1 VKVGWMTVSRF
12 VAKEILIEDRKVP
25 AKIMTKRRGKTSFTA
40 YRAKQNPIESFDD
53 SLAVMS
59 LGTCKSKIAQEGSV
73 RKQSEIHQD
82 GVDSEG
88 GSISVMI

>member
-1 VKVGWMTVSRF
+1 MKVGWMTVSRF
-12 VAKEILIEDRKVP
+12 VAKEKLIAERKTP
-25 AKIMTKRRGKTSFTA
+25 AKTMTKRRGKTSFTA

-53 SLAVMS
+53 SLAVLS
-59 LGTCKSKIAQEGSV
+59 FGTCKSKIAQEGSV